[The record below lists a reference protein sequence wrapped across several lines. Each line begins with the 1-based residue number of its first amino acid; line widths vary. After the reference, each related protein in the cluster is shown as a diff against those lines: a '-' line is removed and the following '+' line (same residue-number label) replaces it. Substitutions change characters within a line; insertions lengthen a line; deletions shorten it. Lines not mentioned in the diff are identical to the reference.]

1 MIDGPSEKTPATLRL
16 PSPRT
21 APTILKGQ
29 QCWERVRVQLLLR
42 DVIGLIL
49 PLPERVMA
57 IAKRAPRLLG
67 IYGAILIFTVSASA
81 QVNNSTRIGSEL
93 AFTPDIDAARA
104 NPSLTH
110 GVQMKRDNAAP
121 LIYFLDKAPN
131 DIRASTLPAAGKD
144 VLLARVRLLGVPAYR
159 GGRGPRGGRSQD
171 PLPKELL
178 SARLKILEVLS
189 GHASVGSVFDVT
201 FGQVDQTH
209 SLIPVPRTQ
218 SELEGEY
225 FVVLY
230 SGDGDQWHL
239 AGFPISEEQYQK
251 WQEKFWADERERM
264 GIAPK
269 R

>member
-1 MIDGPSEKTPATLRL
+1 MPWSDVASKIKLR
-16 PSPRT
+16 S
-21 APTILKGQ
+21 
-29 QCWERVRVQLLLR
+29 RVQHLLR
-42 DVIGLIL
+42 ELIGLIFL
-49 PLPERVMA
+49 LPERVMA
-57 IAKRAPRLLG
+57 VVKRAPRLIG
-67 IYGAILIFTVSASA
+67 IYGAVLIFAVSANA
-81 QVNNSTRIGSEL
+81 QVDGSARVASDL
-93 AFTPDIDAARA
+93 AFIPDINAARA
-104 NPSLTH
+104 NPSSTY
-110 GVQMKRDNAAP
+110 GVQMKRDSAAP
-121 LIYFLDKAPN
+121 LQYFLDKAPN
-131 DIRASTLPAAGKD
+131 DIRASTLPTTAKD
-144 VLLARVRLLGVPAYR
+144 VLLTRVSLLGVPAFR

-178 SARLKILEVLS
+178 LARLKILEVLS

-201 FGQVDQTH
+201 FGKVDQAH